1 MAWECDCLGNGR
13 AVKGGRGLI
22 FCAGWSGKGYV
33 CSGAVL
39 GEVCGVGVR

>member
-1 MAWECDCLGNGR
+1 MAWEFGWLGNGR
-13 AVKGGRGLI
+13 VGKGGRGLI
-22 FCAGWSGKGYV
+22 FYAGWSGKGYV